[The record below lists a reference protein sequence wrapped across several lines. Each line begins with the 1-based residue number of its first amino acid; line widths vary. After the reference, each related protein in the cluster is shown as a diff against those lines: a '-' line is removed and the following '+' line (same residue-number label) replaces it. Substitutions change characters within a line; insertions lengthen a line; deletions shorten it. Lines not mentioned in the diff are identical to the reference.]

1 MVHRGTFVKLVSDSY
16 RIPDQTPKIMRFAL
30 TVLLTICTFACFAQD
45 GYNIQFKVSGLKDTT
60 VYLGYF
66 VNESTFIKDTAT
78 VNAKGEFAFL
88 GSKPLLEGVYMLVLN
103 RAKQFEFLVA
113 NDQHFTLV
121 TDRTDYVQNMKVSG
135 DRDNSLFFENIF
147 YNIARNKEAEPFVKI
162 LHDSASTVD
171 KKKDA
176 REELNKINAKV
187 LGYQDDLIQKNWPT
201 LTARIIKS
209 GKPVKIPDPPKRAD
223 GTIDSTFQLRWYREH
238 FFDHFDL
245 SDEAL
250 LRLPRP
256 VYRDKIYQYL
266 DQLYAPQA
274 DTLIKGI
281 DRIVAKAKKNQE
293 TYKYSV
299 FLCVLKYQNHE
310 IMGLDEVYVNLYDK
324 YFVSGEMDF
333 WANTILKKN
342 FKEQAER
349 LRKSLIGKTGPNLIM
364 QDVNL
369 KPRALYDIKNKYSI
383 LYVFKPDCPSC
394 KEETPKLLNFY
405 NRKKFDVEV
414 YAVCSD
420 SSMSN
425 MRNYIRELDLK
436 WITVNGPRSYVG
448 PYQDLYD
455 AMSTPTLYVLDERK
469 KIIGK
474 KIPSEK
480 LEDFLTQYERI
491 QKLRG
496 RL

>member
-1 MVHRGTFVKLVSDSY
+1 
-16 RIPDQTPKIMRFAL
+16 MRLPL
-30 TVLLTICTFACFAQD
+30 TILLTICAFSCLAQD

-66 VNESTFIKDTAT
+66 INESSFVKDTAT
-78 VNAKGEFAFL
+78 VNSKGEFAFQ
-88 GSKPLLEGVYMLVLN
+88 GSKPLLAGVYMLVLN

-113 NDQHFTLV
+113 DDQHFTLV
-121 TDRTDYVQNMKVSG
+121 TDRTDYVQNMKISG
-135 DRDNSLFFENIF
+135 DRDNTLFFENIF
-147 YNIARNKEAEPFVKI
+147 FNIARNKEAEPFVKI
-162 LHDSASTVD
+162 LQDSATKED
-171 KKKDA
+171 EKKGA
-176 REELNKINAKV
+176 REEMNKINAKV
-187 LGYQDDLIQKNWPT
+187 LAYQEDLIQKNGST
-201 LTARIIKS
+201 FTGRIIKS
-209 GKPVKIPDPPKRAD
+209 GKPVRIPDPPKRAD

-266 DQLYAPQA
+266 DKLYPPQA
-274 DTLIKGI
+274 DSLTKAIA
-281 DRIVAKAKKNQE
+281 RIVAKAKKNPE

-299 FLCVLKYQNHE
+299 FLSVLKYQSHE
-310 IMGLDEVYVNLYDK
+310 IMGLDEVYVNLYDT
-324 YFVSGEMDF
+324 YFASGEMDF
-333 WANTILKKN
+333 WANANLKKN

-349 LRKSLIGKTGPNLIM
+349 FRKSLIGKTGPNLIM

-405 NRKKFDVEV
+405 NQKKFDVEV
-414 YAVCSD
+414 FAVCSD
-420 SSMSN
+420 SSMRN
-425 MRNYIRELDLK
+425 MRDYIKELNLK

-455 AMSTPTLYVLDERK
+455 AMSTPTLYVLDEKK

-491 QKLRG
+491 QKLRA